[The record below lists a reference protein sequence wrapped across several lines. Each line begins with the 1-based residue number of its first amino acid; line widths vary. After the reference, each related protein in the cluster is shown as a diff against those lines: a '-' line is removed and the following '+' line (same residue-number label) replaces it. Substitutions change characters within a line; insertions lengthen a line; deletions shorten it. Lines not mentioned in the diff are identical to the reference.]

1 MVNFVEFDKS
11 DDEDDFSEFMPTTGR
26 RSTALSFTDDPGTIK
41 LRFFMYSPTAGISR
55 SYHLSPGARKVQIP
69 SEWLLL

>member
-26 RSTALSFTDDPGTIK
+26 RSTALSFTDDPGTFK
-41 LRFFMYSPTAGISR
+41 LRFFY
-55 SYHLSPGARKVQIP
+55 
-69 SEWLLL
+69 EF